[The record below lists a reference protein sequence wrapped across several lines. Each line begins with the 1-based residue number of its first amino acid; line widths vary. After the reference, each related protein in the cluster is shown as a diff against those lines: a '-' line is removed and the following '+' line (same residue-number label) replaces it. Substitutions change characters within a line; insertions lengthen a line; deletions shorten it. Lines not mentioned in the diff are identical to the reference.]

1 MIGITKKNKAG
12 YTGNIVITVTRAGLS
27 KEVTSEQ
34 TLIEEEREFYRHMG
48 KYKSCDGNVFEKHK
62 GQWADKK

>member
-1 MIGITKKNKAG
+1 MTGITKKNKVG
-12 YTGNIVITVTRAGLS
+12 YTGTIVITVTTAGLS

-48 KYKSCDGNVFEKHK
+48 KY
-62 GQWADKK
+62 